1 MRKAF
6 LVTPVTVLTVII
18 YFIWI
23 LILLFYFSRSSKS
36 PLLSILAPAFVI
48 TPRPDVKAVTLA
60 LVRGRVPKMPVCLK
74 SLCGWSACESSDDSS
89 SVIVRPKRLIVIF
102 TTNCTWRLKVC
113 ISSFE
118 YLFII
123 KFKSR
128 LFGFLPAYDSKMKIL
143 HFKKIIFGLFTSQ

>member
-1 MRKAF
+1 MRA
-6 LVTPVTVLTVII
+6 LLTSLTVLPVII

-23 LILLFYFSRSSKS
+23 LIFFSRSSKS

-60 LVRGRVPKMPVCLK
+60 LVRGRVPKMPVCPK

-128 LFGFLPAYDSKMKIL
+128 PFGFLPAYDSKMKIL
-143 HFKKIIFGLFTSQ
+143 HFNKIILGLFTSQ